1 MLNLTDSH
9 ILSMPLYIAGKD
21 IEQQSN
27 ILFWSKLASNEN
39 PLGPSKK
46 SLDAI
51 KYNLTNINLYP
62 NANKEQT
69 ILSICHHYKEFD
81 LKPTNIAL
89 GNGSSELIVNL
100 VRGIVGYKESVLNA
114 WPTFVMY
121 KLAIMA
127 HGKQEISV
135 KLDQNMNYDLN
146 LMLKIIKDNNQ
157 QPIKL
162 LFLGNPNNPT
172 GTYISK
178 NLFIDFVKNLPTDLI
193 VVIDE
198 AYFEYICQKDYL
210 NGLEIAL
217 SRPRTI
223 VLRTFSKI
231 YALAG
236 LRIGYAIGDKDIISI
251 LSKIADPFN
260 VNALAQVAAMAALSD
275 KEHVQNSI
283 DNNNKMKPILINKL
297 KNLGFLVGNT
307 EGNFVLAKRSSH
319 MSSINNLC
327 KKLFEKGVIIRSLDS
342 YQMDDYVR
350 ISVGNENQIDHFI
363 NELKLLI

>member
-9 ILSMPLYIAGKD
+9 ILSMPLYVAGKA
-21 IEQQSN
+21 IEQNST
-27 ILFWSKLASNEN
+27 ILSWSKLASNEN

-46 SLDAI
+46 SLEAI
-51 KYNLTNINLYP
+51 KNNLTDIHIYP
-62 NANKEQT
+62 NVNREQT
-69 ILSICHHYKEFD
+69 ILSICHHYKQFD
-81 LKPTNIAL
+81 IKPSNIAL

-100 VRGIVGYKESVLNA
+100 VRGLVGANESVLNS

-135 KLDQNMNYDLN
+135 PLDQNMNYDLD
-146 LMLKIIKDNNQ
+146 LMLKIIKDNTQ
-157 QPIKL
+157 QAIKL

-178 NLFIDFVKNLPTDLI
+178 NLFMDFVKNLPEDL
-193 VVIDE
+193 VLVIDE
-198 AYFEYICQKDYL
+198 AYFEYVCQKDYL
-210 NGLEIAL
+210 NSLEIAL

-236 LRIGYAIGDKDIISI
+236 LRIGYAMGDKHIIEI

-260 VNALAQVAAMAALSD
+260 INALAQVAAMAALTD

-283 DNNNKMKPILINKL
+283 DNNNKMKPILISKL
-297 KNLGFLVGNT
+297 KNLGFLVSNT
-307 EGNFVLAKRSSH
+307 EGNFVLAKRNPH
-319 MSSINNLC
+319 MMSINALC
-327 KKLFEKGVIIRSLDS
+327 SKLFSQGVIVRSLDS
-342 YQMDDYVR
+342 YQMPDYVR
-350 ISVGNENQIDHFI
+350 ISVGSQSQVDHLI
-363 NELKLLI
+363 NACKILI